1 MIRPASTLVLLL
13 LLMLADSTD
22 ASAQPARAPKN
33 AARDTVVLVVNTELD
48 VTNLSNVRSLQ
59 KGLRRVLPASW
70 QIDTVHFLDAAAR
83 VRPGVHRIVLTGQ
96 GTPWTAYPAS
106 MFTAFRR
113 FLDKV
118 EVPVLGI
125 CGGHQ
130 LIALAH
136 GVVVAPI
143 RGTLKNNSYKGMFR
157 QRGFTRV
164 RLTAG
169 APLFAGLPAEAVVWQ
184 NHVEEVKVL
193 PAGFAQIAAD
203 DVSPLQAFMHP
214 TRPIYG
220 VQFHPE
226 KWDEANPAGRTILEN
241 FLGLRSR

>member
-1 MIRPASTLVLLL
+1 MTRIAPILLLTL

-22 ASAQPARAPKN
+22 ASAQARRSPKRT
-33 AARDTVVLVVNTELD
+33 ASDTVVLVVNTELD
-48 VTNLSNVRSLQ
+48 VNNLSNVRSLQ
-59 KGLRRVLPASW
+59 KGLRRVLPATW
-70 QIDTVHFLDAAAR
+70 KIDTVHFLAAAAR
-83 VRPGVHRIVLTGQ
+83 MRADVHRVVLTGQ

-106 MFTAFRR
+106 MFTSFRR

-130 LIALAH
+130 LIALAY
-136 GVVVAPI
+136 GVAVAPMK
-143 RGTLKNNSYKGMFR
+143 GTIKNNSYKGMFR
-157 QRGFTRV
+157 QRGFTPV

-169 APLFAGLPAEAVVWQ
+169 APLFAGLPAETTVWQ
-184 NHVEEVKVL
+184 NHVEEVKTL
-193 PAGFAQIAAD
+193 PAGFTQIARD

-241 FLGLRSR
+241 FLGLPPR

>member
-1 MIRPASTLVLLL
+1 MTRTAFILIVLF
-13 LLMLADSTD
+13 MLAPRSD
-22 ASAQPARAPKN
+22 APAQSARPPKS

-70 QIDTVHFLDAAAR
+70 KIDTVHFLAAAAR

-96 GTPWTAYPAS
+96 GTPWTAYPAP

-136 GVVVAPI
+136 GVAVAPMKGTI
-143 RGTLKNNSYKGMFR
+143 RNNSYKGMFR

-169 APLFAGLPAEAVVWQ
+169 AVLFAGLPAEASVWQ
-184 NHVEEVKVL
+184 NHVEEVKAL
-193 PAGFAQIAAD
+193 PAGFAQIASD

>member
-1 MIRPASTLVLLL
+1 MTRTASILILTVLFMLAARTDALAQSSRPVKRPA
-13 LLMLADSTD
+13 
-22 ASAQPARAPKN
+22 K
-33 AARDTVVLVVNTELD
+33 DTVVLVVNTELD

-59 KGLRRVLPASW
+59 KGLRRVLPATW
-70 QIDTVHFLDAAAR
+70 KIDTVHFLAAAAR
-83 VRPGVHRIVLTGQ
+83 MRPEVHRVVLTGQ
-96 GTPWTAYPAS
+96 GTPWTAYPAP
-106 MFTAFRR
+106 MFTTFRR

-136 GVVVAPI
+136 GVAVAPMKGTI
-143 RGTLKNNSYKGMFR
+143 RNNSYKGMFR
-157 QRGFTRV
+157 QRGFTPV
-164 RLTAG
+164 RLTAS
-169 APLFAGLPAEAVVWQ
+169 APLFTGLPAEAMVWQ
-184 NHVEEVKVL
+184 NHVEEVKTL
-193 PAGFAQIAAD
+193 PAGFAQIASD
-203 DVSPLQAFMHP
+203 DVSPLQSFMHP

-241 FLGLRSR
+241 FLGLRTR